1 MRSFA
6 PRFQLVGSFD
16 IIRTCLLLQERQD
29 YLAAEGHRKDTESAH
44 ELVTD
49 IEGMLRRI
57 SARGALAAGKR
68 AEQEE
73 EEQAGE
79 KGTTRVEVSEECNQA
94 RHYPAED
101 SDDGEARG
109 DCRCETGT
117 GSNLANLEAALKAA
131 ASACELPGK
140 LRACNSKLRSLL
152 QSQPATL

>member
-1 MRSFA
+1 
-6 PRFQLVGSFD
+6 VGSFD

-57 SARGALAAGKR
+57 SARGAL
-68 AEQEE
+68 
-73 EEQAGE
+73 
-79 KGTTRVEVSEECNQA
+79 VEVSEECNQA